1 MFFFTAIGILYLV
14 ATLICA
20 VLTITGSNSG
30 RVEKRSFLLALLA
43 PIVAIVG
50 FILIISSAIHYLRDV
65 ISDGGFILHYRK
77 KKNKKKYCCP
87 IKIGIVYYSFETAFE
102 QANLF
107 LVSKSNP
114 SYVGRSSN
122 CRIF

>member
-1 MFFFTAIGILYLV
+1 MIGKAKAISHGINDLRYIMGESQSK
-14 ATLICA
+14 THP
-20 VLTITGSNSG
+20 
-30 RVEKRSFLLALLA
+30 EKINF
-43 PIVAIVG
+43 
-50 FILIISSAIHYLRDV
+50 
-65 ISDGGFILHYRK
+65 
-77 KKNKKKYCCP
+77 YCCP

-114 SYVGRSSN
+114 SYVGKSSN